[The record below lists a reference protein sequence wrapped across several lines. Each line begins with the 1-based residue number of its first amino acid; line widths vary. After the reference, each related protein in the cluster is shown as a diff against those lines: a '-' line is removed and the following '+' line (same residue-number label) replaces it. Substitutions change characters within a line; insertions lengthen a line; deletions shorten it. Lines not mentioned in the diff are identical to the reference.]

1 MNICWEEFDVD
12 EEERGRDMSEGE
24 VNDKKRNQKVCT
36 SLGKS
41 LMWMRK
47 EGVGA

>member
-1 MNICWEEFDVD
+1 MHIYWEEFDVD

-24 VNDKKRNQKVCT
+24 ENDKKRNQKVCT
-36 SLGKS
+36 SIGKS

-47 EGVGA
+47 KGVGT